1 MKSTYKKYIQN
12 KISKNIGLLYKARPF
27 LNKNSLLSFYCFS
40 IHSYI
45 NYGSISWV
53 SICKTNLKNI
63 NSQQKHVLCIISNK
77 GKFEHTNELFK
88 SNKILNIC
96 KLDTSILQWL
106 HIKFKESSNLIYFSL
121 NSKNPFIRIQGNSHI

>member
-12 KISKNIGLLYKARPF
+12 QISKNIGLLHKTIPF
-27 LNKNSLLSFYCFS
+27 LNKNSLLSFYYWS

-45 NYGSISWV
+45 NYGRISWV
-53 SICKTNLKNI
+53 STCRTNLENI

-77 GKFEHTNELFK
+77 GKVEHTNELFK

-106 HIKFKESSNLIYFSL
+106 YIKFKENSNLIYFSL
-121 NSKNPFIRIQGNSHI
+121 NSENPFIRIQGNSHI